1 MGGALSTYDDLT
13 LDVLRERQ
21 SEKWRAFPPD
31 VLPVWVAEMDYPLA
45 PPIREVLHSLVDRGD
60 TGYPWVGELP
70 SAFASFAQARYGVAV
85 DPSRAYVVSDIMRG
99 IQVALEVLTP
109 PDSGV
114 AFLTPAYPP
123 FFESVPYVGRR
134 AVSVPLAFSASGRP
148 SVDFDRLAAALGR
161 PDVSAFLLCNPHNP
175 TGRMFTASE
184 LSAMAEI
191 AERSDVVVLSDE
203 VHAPLTYGSA
213 RHVPFWSVSSDVVRR
228 SVTFV
233 SASKAWNVP
242 GLKCAMALAG
252 SPEVSKALQTLPEE
266 ILVGSSVLGIAA
278 NIAAFR
284 SGLPWLTETLD
295 YLSVNRQ
302 LLASL
307 LAEKLP
313 GVTYAIPDA
322 TYLAWLDCRA
332 LGLGPDPAT
341 AFLNQ
346 GRVATVGGHHF
357 GVEEGTGFV
366 RFNFATSKAILTEAV
381 DRMASAVAS

>member
-1 MGGALSTYDDLT
+1 VSSSLYDDLT
-13 LDVLRERQ
+13 LSALRERR
-21 SEKWRAFPPD
+21 SEKWRHFPAD
-31 VLPVWVAEMDYPLA
+31 VLPVWVAEMDFPLA

-70 SAFASFAQARYGVAV
+70 EAFATFALSRYGVGV

-123 FFESVPYVGRR
+123 FFESVRYVGRR
-134 AVSVPLAFSASGRP
+134 NVSVPLVFSSSGRP
-148 SVDFDRLAAALGR
+148 SVDLDRLAAVLGR

-175 TGRMFTASE
+175 TGLMFTADE
-184 LSAMAEI
+184 LSAIAEI
-191 AERSDVVVLSDE
+191 ASRSDVVVLSDE
-203 VHAPLTYGSA
+203 VHAPLTYDGA

-233 SASKAWNVP
+233 SASKAWNIP
-242 GLKCAMALAG
+242 GLKCAIALAG
-252 SPEVSKALQTLPEE
+252 SPEVWKSLDTLPEE
-266 ILVGSSVLGIAA
+266 ILVGSSLFGIAA

-295 YLSVNRQ
+295 YLSVNRR

-307 LAEKLP
+307 LEEKLS
-313 GVTYAIPDA
+313 GVKYSLPDA
-322 TYLAWLDCRA
+322 TYLAWLDCRG

-341 AFLNQ
+341 TFLDR
-346 GRVATVGGHHF
+346 GRVATVSGHHF
-357 GVEEGTGFV
+357 GTEEGAGFV

-381 DRMASAVAS
+381 DRMAAAVSP